1 MIGISS
7 YWKSGCH
14 EETFW
19 TFEGFSIDPDM
30 IHDYISYMA
39 AETDLMKRY
48 DENKEK
54 VVRELNRIIPHM
66 GIHGQWSL
74 DIMQNGD
81 DFYIIDMSI
90 AGDSALIECVPTH
103 LLKVKEEDWIPVI
116 EMEEK

>member
-7 YWKSGCH
+7 YWKPDVMKNRFGHSKDSG
-14 EETFW
+14 
-19 TFEGFSIDPDM
+19 DPDM

-48 DENKEK
+48 EENKEK

-103 LLKVKEEDWIPVI
+103 LLKVKEED
-116 EMEEK
+116 